1 MKVVI
6 LAGGFG
12 TRLSEYTDSIP
23 KPMVPIGNKPII
35 EHIMRIYASYGHK
48 EFYVALG
55 YKGEVIKE
63 YFKNFEN
70 DWKINLIDTGA
81 DTYTGGRLKRLKK
94 YLSKETFLL
103 TYGDGVSNID
113 INKLIEFHKNHK
125 KIITVSAVRP
135 PARFGSLSLKGSEV
149 LKFKEKTQLGESW
162 INGGFFVINPKFFD
176 FLKGDETVL
185 ESKPLET
192 VTDLKEIRAYKH
204 EGFWQCMDHKL
215 DKDLLDSMY
224 EKGNAPWIKNNLK
237 MKTKS

>member
-23 KPMVPIGNKPII
+23 KPMVPIGDKPMI
-35 EHIMRIYASYGHK
+35 EHIMGIYASYGHK

-63 YFKNFEN
+63 YFKNFKK
-70 DWKINLIDTGA
+70 DWKINLIDTGS
-81 DTYTGGRLKRLKK
+81 DTYTGGRLKRLEK

-103 TYGDGVSNID
+103 TYGDGLSNID
-113 INKLIEFHKNHK
+113 INELIKFHESHK
-125 KIITVSAVRP
+125 KIVTISAVRP

-149 LKFKEKTQLGESW
+149 LKFKEKAQLGESW
-162 INGGFFVINPKFFD
+162 INGGFFVINPKFFN
-176 FLKGDETVL
+176 FLNGDETVL
-185 ESKPLET
+185 ESEPLEKI
-192 VTDLKEIRAYKH
+192 TDLKEIRAFKH

-215 DKDLLDSMY
+215 DKDLLDHMI
-224 EKGNAPWIKNNLK
+224 KKDDAPWIK
-237 MKTKS
+237 